1 MAYSN
6 FLIDYW
12 YYQLCSSSE
21 SISTPFDYLT
31 QYINEHPGVRCFIFA
46 DHCTKDDVDVWLNDE
61 RVKVYW
67 WEDMTKT
74 HANNPEDFDGLS
86 DFIETL
92 NGLIKPDFGAVI
104 EVHLPATSEELFSL
118 YYPTNSCPAGKMV
131 ITNGDD
137 LDDQIIQQFRVT
149 FGNDVEG
156 EDIRP
161 YLKNLYGG
169 WVMLGYEVDSNAR
182 LGGDCRW
189 EYVAIPS
196 YSDVDVSSI
205 SWALSLESTHI
216 IF

>member
-1 MAYSN
+1 
-6 FLIDYW
+6 
-12 YYQLCSSSE
+12 
-21 SISTPFDYLT
+21 
-31 QYINEHPGVRCFIFA
+31 
-46 DHCTKDDVDVWLNDE
+46 
-61 RVKVYW
+61 
-67 WEDMTKT
+67 MTKT

-104 EVHLPATSEELFSL
+104 EVYLPATSEELFSL